1 MAKNNKKVNK
11 ENKSEE
17 IKEQVSSEL
26 TEGAAETAEEGAAEA
41 VENAA
46 EETAAAAQDGEKNT
60 DSETAEDKSLDGGK
74 QTENASKEDNS
85 DKEKP
90 KGLSGKKKRLKHGAL
105 SVTFTVIFVAAIV
118 LLNVIFNMVLDR
130 FDVSADL
137 SDKSVYS
144 IDSTTEEYLAKVED
158 DISIIVTSKEN
169 DFKNT
174 AVNDTSQ
181 TIQSG
186 QQVSQ
191 IIKAFVAANS
201 RFTSEYRSLDDNPA
215 FYSKYGATLQANS
228 IIVESKKTGR
238 NKIISSSDYL
248 SPKYYLDG
256 SEISATDY
264 YYYGQLGL
272 ASTGRLTYEV
282 FAAAESSLLTA
293 IMTVT
298 NENPVR
304 VAYIDEDYG
313 CSEPAALD
321 SLLEANAYTVE
332 AVKLTTTDKIDP
344 DIDFLVIFAPIYD
357 FSNDD
362 INKLDVWLDNGGKYG
377 KNLLYSAAA
386 TVDVLP
392 KLNEYLKEWGLSLE
406 SGYVYQTN
414 TDYGAVQYPT
424 YQKLMIE
431 EGDYSEGIDTATK
444 TTQGDGLKPI
454 TRLFEEKSNYTTA
467 SIVSSYSGAV
477 IAPFNMEGFDPS
489 KAEQTGSF
497 TVAAESYKSRFEG
510 WDPYYSRVYVMSS
523 HYLLDQTFLQA
534 TSVNN
539 ADLLLNIFNIASG
552 KEKVEISVTPKSFT
566 LETFEITGTQAKTIT
581 VVFAVIV
588 PLAVIAAGVIVI
600 VRRKRR

>member
-17 IKEQVSSEL
+17 IKEQLSSEL
-26 TEGAAETAEEGAAEA
+26 AESVEETAEEGDPEA
-41 VENAA
+41 VGEAAENAA
-46 EETAAAAQDGEKNT
+46 EEAADAQGGEKTT
-60 DSETAEDKSLDGGK
+60 DEKSLDGGR
-74 QTENASKEDNS
+74 QRENPPKEDNS
-85 DKEKP
+85 EKG
-90 KGLSGKKKRLKHGAL
+90 KAKSLSGKKKRLKHGAL

-118 LLNVIFNMVLDR
+118 LLNIIFNMVLDR

-144 IDSTTEEYLAKVED
+144 IDATTEEYLSKLED
-158 DISIIVTSKEN
+158 DISIIVTAKEN

-174 AVNDTSQ
+174 AVNGASQ

-191 IIKAFVAANS
+191 IIKAFVASNS
-201 RFTSEYRSLDDNPA
+201 RISSEYRSLDDNPA
-215 FYSKYGATLQANS
+215 FYSKYGATLQSNS
-228 IIVESKKTGR
+228 IIVESQKTGR

-256 SEISATDY
+256 SEISSTDY
-264 YYYGQLGL
+264 YYYSQLGL
-272 ASTGRLTYEV
+272 ASSGRLTYEV

-298 NENPVR
+298 NDNPVR
-304 VAYIDEDYG
+304 VAYVSEDYG

-321 SLLEANAYTVE
+321 SLLEANAYTIE
-332 AVKLTTTDKIDP
+332 EIKLTTADKIDP

-362 INKLDVWLDNGGKYG
+362 INKIDVWLDNGGMYG
-377 KNLLYSAAA
+377 KNLLYAAAA
-386 TVDVLP
+386 TIDVLP

-431 EGDYSEGIDTATK
+431 EGDYSEGIDTTTK
-444 TTQGDGLKPI
+444 STQGDGLKPI
-454 TRLFEEKSNYTTA
+454 TRLFEDKSNYSTA

-497 TVAAESYKSRFEG
+497 TVVAESNKSRFEG

-552 KEKVEISVTPKSFT
+552 KEKVEISVTPKSFSLT
-566 LETFEITGTQAKTIT
+566 TFEISGTQAKTIT
-581 VVFAVIV
+581 VIFAVAV

>member
-11 ENKSEE
+11 ENRSEE

-26 TEGAAETAEEGAAEA
+26 AETIEEGDSEVAEK
-41 VENAA
+41 
-46 EETAAAAQDGEKNT
+46 AAAVQDGEKSA
-60 DSETAEDKSLDGGK
+60 DSETAEDKSLDRGK
-74 QTENASKEDNS
+74 QAENPAKENNS
-85 DKEKP
+85 AKGKP
-90 KGLSGKKKRLKHGAL
+90 KGLSGKKKKLKHGAL

-144 IDSTTEEYLAKVED
+144 IDSTTEEYLSKLED
-158 DISIIVTSKEN
+158 DISIIVTAKEN

-174 AVNDTSQ
+174 AVNGTSQ

-201 RFTSEYRSLDDNPA
+201 RISSEYRSLDDNPA

-272 ASTGRLTYEV
+272 ASTGRLNYEV

-304 VAYIDEDYG
+304 VAYIDNDYG

-332 AVKLTTTDKIDP
+332 AIKLTTTDKIDP
-344 DIDFLVIFAPIYD
+344 DIDFVVIFAPIYD

-377 KNLLYSAAA
+377 KNLFYAAAA

-414 TDYGAVQYPT
+414 TDYGSIQYPT

-431 EGDYSEGIDTATK
+431 EGDYSNGIDTATK
-444 TTQGDGLKPI
+444 STQGDGLKPI
-454 TRLFEEKSNYTTA
+454 TLLFDEKNNYSTA

-477 IAPFNMEGFDPS
+477 IAPFNMEGFDPT

-497 TVAAESYKSRFEG
+497 IVAAESHKSRYEG

-534 TSVNN
+534 ASVNN
-539 ADLLLNIFNIASG
+539 ADLLLNIFNIAGG

-566 LETFEITGTQAKTIT
+566 LETFEITGTQAQTIT
-581 VVFAVIV
+581 VIFAVIV